1 MTTEDAATGP
11 REPILPGR
19 RRGRP
24 VMLAALALLVV
35 GLLWAAAPAPAPA
48 PPAARP
54 ASVPTVDVSAPAPA
68 SADAPLVHDQWTV
81 RDGLPVNHA
90 NALYQ
95 TPDGYLWLATFDG
108 LVRFDGL
115 RFTVFAPGNTEGLP
129 SNRVSSVHPGPGGV
143 FWLNTEQGHLVRVA
157 GGRFEASGAVFGQVH
172 KVVTEPGGPTW
183 IATEGGLFR
192 YDAGRLQPAFG
203 GALQGRWVTDVL
215 RVRDGTL
222 WVATMKDGVWQVVGG
237 QLQRSTP
244 RLLGVTLFED
254 ADGTL
259 WVGGHGVWRRRAG
272 VWALF
277 APPGAP
283 WTEAG
288 WEAESNVWGFYRQP
302 DGLWVTTEQGFYR
315 SVSADRARG
324 PGPGTEPVRSPPPV
338 AGPTEHRP
346 VVRRRDVA
354 RCPDGSLWLAR
365 STDLFREGRPVASLS
380 SPISSLLCDR
390 EGSLWATTT
399 HDGLHRFRRSLL
411 RTYGEPEGLGFR
423 NVYHV
428 YEDRAGA
435 LWFAGDGGT
444 VGEGTVSRLHNGA
457 FQHLTAG
464 AYAAEKT
471 DPDWNADQAVYEDR
485 AGTLWMGFQTCPAPR
500 RAADGGCARFTWAEG
515 APRRRYVYAIRQT
528 RDGALWFGTIA
539 GLYRLAAGR
548 WTLFTTADGL
558 SDDHA
563 RYLLEARDGT
573 LYAATLR
580 GGVVRFAN
588 GRFTAITTADGLSSD
603 HVRALYEDAGGV
615 LWIGTE
621 DGGLNRLDPETGRIT
636 TVRPADG
643 LYADGVHQIVEDG
656 SGRLWMST
664 NQGLFW
670 VRRAELDAF
679 ARGAVAR
686 VRSVAYT
693 ERDGMRSREANGG
706 RQESALRASD
716 GRLWF
721 ATQDGAVV
729 VDPADVGGGEAPPPV
744 VIEQVTAGEATA
756 TVRRGSRV
764 ALSEDQRSFRIAY
777 TAPTFVAPE
786 RVRFRYRLDGFDRDW
801 VEAEHRREAV
811 YTQVPPG
818 AYTFRVAA
826 STGNGVWTEHDAVL
840 AVSVAPFAYETGWF
854 LALCGLAAAAL
865 LAAGYRARTR
875 HLLRRQRELE
885 ALVDGR
891 TEALQAEKR
900 TTEAQARRLKEVDR
914 LKSRFFT
921 NVSHEFRTPLTL
933 TIGPLEDLRSGE
945 QGPLPAWAREKADLA
960 LRNSRRLL
968 RLIGQLLDVAKVEA
982 GEMRL
987 RAQQEDLTPFLRGVA
1002 LSFAPLAERRRVR
1015 LDVEAPEAPVPVYF
1029 DADKLEQIFA
1039 NLLSNAFKFTPEGGT
1054 VRVSLGVEGRDAEA
1068 LEDEG
1073 CAATFAPRMP
1083 RSAVVR
1089 VHDSGPGVPAEALPH
1104 LFERFYQADGAP
1116 ALLQAGSGVGL
1127 SLARDLA
1134 ELHGG
1139 TVTAESAAGSGATFT
1154 VTLPLGRA
1162 HLTDDQL
1169 ATSDTGSDTEPAS
1182 AALSSGDGHGSGL
1195 PTPELPTPNEAGGL
1209 SGDGGPDEDDRTTVL
1224 IADDNAELRAY
1235 VRGHL
1240 EGRYR
1245 VLEAADGTRALE
1257 TARTALPDLVVSDVM
1272 MPGLDGVALVEAL
1285 RADRRTDF
1293 IPVILLTA
1301 RATDE
1306 DRMEGLE
1313 GGADDYLTKPFSVRE
1328 LRVRVDNLIAS
1339 RRVLRERFAA
1349 DPPAPPPVRT
1359 PPRDGLP
1366 ASDAAFL
1373 DRVRA
1378 AVNAGLGDEE
1388 FSVEELAAAVGQSR
1402 STLHR
1407 RLRQLLGE
1415 SPTGL
1420 LRHARLERAAVLLRE
1435 RRGTVSEVAYAVGFR
1450 SVSHFSHAFRASY
1463 GVPPSAF
1470 LDHAVEPTPA

>member
-1 MTTEDAATGP
+1 
-11 REPILPGR
+11 
-19 RRGRP
+19 
-24 VMLAALALLVV
+24 
-35 GLLWAAAPAPAPA
+35 
-48 PPAARP
+48 
-54 ASVPTVDVSAPAPA
+54 
-68 SADAPLVHDQWTV
+68 
-81 RDGLPVNHA
+81 
-90 NALYQ
+90 
-95 TPDGYLWLATFDG
+95 
-108 LVRFDGL
+108 
-115 RFTVFAPGNTEGLP
+115 
-129 SNRVSSVHPGPGGV
+129 
-143 FWLNTEQGHLVRVA
+143 
-157 GGRFEASGAVFGQVH
+157 
-172 KVVTEPGGPTW
+172 
-183 IATEGGLFR
+183 
-192 YDAGRLQPAFG
+192 
-203 GALQGRWVTDVL
+203 
-215 RVRDGTL
+215 
-222 WVATMKDGVWQVVGG
+222 
-237 QLQRSTP
+237 
-244 RLLGVTLFED
+244 FED

-259 WVGGHGVWRRRAG
+259 WAGGHGVWRRRAG
-272 VWALF
+272 AWQPA

-283 WTEAG
+283 WTTADWPLEA
-288 WEAESNVWGFYRQP
+288 NIWGFYRQP
-302 DGLWVTTEQGFYR
+302 DGLWLTTEDGFYR
-315 SVSADRARG
+315 VADPSQGESPRAD
-324 PGPGTEPVRSPPPV
+324 PGPLSPPPPGY
-338 AGPTEHRP
+338 AHLPP
-346 VVRRRDVA
+346 VILRKNVA

-365 STDLFREGRPVASLS
+365 NADIFRDGRPVASLGS
-380 SPISSLLCDR
+380 TVNSLLCDR
-390 EGSLWATTT
+390 EGSLWVTTA

-423 NVYHV
+423 SVYHI
-428 YEDRAGA
+428 YQDRAGA
-435 LWFAGDGGT
+435 LWFAGDGGR
-444 VGEGTVSRLHNGA
+444 VSRLRDGA
-457 FQHLTAG
+457 FEYLTAG
-464 AYAAEKT
+464 AYAAEGD
-471 DPDWNADQAVYEDR
+471 DPEWNADQAIYEDR
-485 AGTLWMGFQTCPAPR
+485 AGTLWMGFRVCPAPQ

-515 APRRRYVYAIRQT
+515 APRRHDVYAIRQT
-528 RDGALWFGTIA
+528 GDGALWFGTLS

-548 WTLFTTADGL
+548 WTLFTTGKGL
-558 SDDHA
+558 PDDHV

-580 GGVVRFAN
+580 GGVVRFEG

-603 HVRALYEDAGGV
+603 HVRALYEDARGV

-621 DGGLNRLDPETGRIT
+621 DGGLNRLDPETGRVAI
-636 TVRPADG
+636 VRQTDG

-656 SGRLWMST
+656 LGRLWMST
-664 NQGLFW
+664 NKGLFW
-670 VRRAELDAF
+670 VGRAELDAF
-679 ARGAVAR
+679 ARGDVRR
-686 VRSVAYT
+686 VQSVAYT

-729 VDPADVGGGEAPPPV
+729 VDPADVVGGEAPPPV
-744 VIEQVTAGEATA
+744 VIEQVTAGAA
-756 TVRRGSRV
+756 SAPVRPGARV
-764 ALSEDQRSFRIAY
+764 ALSADQRSFRIDY

-811 YTQVPPG
+811 YTRVPPG

-826 STGNGVWTEHDAVL
+826 STGDGVWTEDDAVL
-840 AVSVAPFAYETGWF
+840 AVSVAPFAHETGWF

-875 HLLRRQRELE
+875 HLFRRQRELE

-891 TEALQAEKR
+891 TRALQAETKK
-900 TTEAQARRLKEVDR
+900 TEAQARRLEELDR

-945 QGPLPAWAREKADLA
+945 HGPLPAWAREKADLA

-987 RAQQEDLTPFLRGVA
+987 RAREDDLTLFLRGVA
-1002 LSFAPLAERRRVR
+1002 LSFAPLAERRRVT
-1015 LDVEAPEAPVPVYF
+1015 LDVETPEAPVPVYF
-1029 DADKLEQIFA
+1029 DADRLEQTLA
-1039 NLLSNAFKFTPEGGT
+1039 NLLSNALKFTPEGGT
-1054 VRVSLGVEGRDAEA
+1054 VRVSLGVDG
-1068 LEDEG
+1068 
-1073 CAATFAPRMP
+1073 

-1089 VHDSGPGVPAEALPH
+1089 VQDSGRGVPAEALPH

-1162 HLTDDQL
+1162 HLSDDQIVPR
-1169 ATSDTGSDTEPAS
+1169 STEPDTRPAP
-1182 AALSSGDGHGSGL
+1182 AAPSSGYGSGL
-1195 PTPELPTPNEAGGL
+1195 LIPEVFIPYETGSLGG
-1209 SGDGGPDEDDRTTVL
+1209 DDAPEDDDRTTVL

-1245 VLEAADGTRALE
+1245 VLEAADGVDALE

-1272 MPGLDGVALVEAL
+1272 MPGLDGVALVAAL

-1293 IPVILLTA
+1293 IPVVLLTA
-1301 RATDE
+1301 RAADE

-1328 LRVRVDNLIAS
+1328 LKVRVDNLIAS
-1339 RRVLRERFAA
+1339 RRMLRERFAA
-1349 DPPAPPPVRT
+1349 DPPART
-1359 PPRDGLP
+1359 PTPSPPRDGLS

-1373 DRVRA
+1373 DAVRA
-1378 AVNAGLGDEE
+1378 AIDAGLGDEE
-1388 FSVEELAAAVGQSR
+1388 FGVEELAAAVGQSR

-1407 RLRQLLGE
+1407 RLRQLLDE
-1415 SPTGL
+1415 SPTDF
-1420 LRHARLERAAVLLRE
+1420 LRQSRLERAAVLLRE

-1450 SVSHFSHAFRASY
+1450 SVSHFSQAFRASF
-1463 GVPPSAF
+1463 GVSPSAF
-1470 LDHAVEPTPA
+1470 VDHVAEPAPA